1 MKEKDP
7 EGTHVASGIN
17 LNKERKKME
26 GCM

>member
-17 LNKERKKME
+17 LNKEGKKME